1 MPPIP
6 TYYRGHEAVAS
17 FLRRFPLTQAW
28 KHRPTQANGQLAV
41 GCYMYDPDQRAFLPH
56 CIDVLTLTPEGDRI
70 SAVTAFLGADFPS
83 FGLPVDVN

>member
-1 MPPIP
+1 
-6 TYYRGHEAVAS
+6 
-17 FLRRFPLTQAW
+17 
-28 KHRPTQANGQLAV
+28 
-41 GCYMYDPDQRAFLPH
+41 MYDPAQQAFLPH